1 MAKVNSKQMTRFY
14 FDENLIIFWMLGNK
28 NTTSKI
34 NFQSKLTILFL
45 KILLTEDLKVVNM
58 QKTCLIIRSV
68 KPAFNQSF
76 DLLVEENSIST
87 SFITLELRH
96 RQAFAVTGS
105 S

>member
-28 NTTSKI
+28 NTTKTQLPKQI
-34 NFQSKLTILFL
+34 N
-45 KILLTEDLKVVNM
+45 TEDLKVVNM

-96 RQAFAVTGS
+96 RQAFAVTGRCFNI
-105 S
+105 